1 MKKIYTIIALLFAVL
16 ISNAQ
21 TTIETLTNEN
31 VIALTKIGLQPS
43 VIITKIKSSKT
54 NFDVST
60 DALINLNKEGVA
72 SEVINEMMKTDVQT
86 KIDIANQTDNKD
98 PNSMHKSG
106 IYYYNKSDTNNP
118 VHKIDAIRVTSF
130 SSSGG
135 GYGGFGGTTTLAH
148 ISGIQSRQQVTETS
162 PVFYFYFE
170 SNNSRADWYDNA
182 SSPNEFVL
190 VKFIEK
196 KTERLFKTGST
207 SSSGFSSS
215 AKEGVPEKDKIPFDY
230 TEVSDG
236 IYKVT
241 FKNPLPVG
249 EYCFVFATATYK
261 VFDFGIH

>member
-1 MKKIYTIIALLFAVL
+1 MKKIYIIIALMFAVV

-21 TTIETLTNEN
+21 TTTETLTNEN
-31 VIALTKIGLQPS
+31 VITLTKIGLQPS
-43 VIITKIKSSKT
+43 VIITKIKSSNT

-72 SEVINEMMKTDVQT
+72 SEVINEMMKTDMQT
-86 KIDIANQTDNKD
+86 KTDLANQTDSKD

-106 IYYYNKSDTNNP
+106 IYYYNTNDANNP
-118 VHKIDAIRVTSF
+118 VRKIDAIRVTSF

-135 GYGGFGGTTTLAH
+135 GYGGFGGTTQLAH
-148 ISGIQSRQQVTETS
+148 VSGIQSKQQFTETS

-170 SNNSRADWYDNA
+170 SNNSRADWYDDA

-196 KTERLFKTGST
+196 KNERLFKTGS
-207 SSSGFSSS
+207 SSS
-215 AKEGVPEKDKIPFDY
+215 AGYGSSARVGVPEKDKIPFDY
-230 TEVSDG
+230 TEVSEG

-241 FKNPLPVG
+241 FKNPLPIG
-249 EYCFVFATATYK
+249 EYCFVFATATNK